1 MITYIIM
8 KTHPVS
14 MSSSK
19 PCKPSREL
27 RRVLKGALAMARDR
41 GYVMRGDN
49 PLLTPPP
56 CDSKTFFRSFPAHF
70 DVTDRL
76 GQQVIRFEFWK
87 KPLSQLPGRGGEVVA
102 QRVRRA
108 ARRTGVPLTRLLLV
122 LLVPQ
127 YTHQQERRERRAM
140 KGLGAHLEV
149 FTHQFFSRAN
159 ELPASP
165 PCELLADRML
175 VERYQD
181 VYGHVGD
188 LPKINADN
196 FWCRYLGAAYG
207 DILLTSGG
215 QGGMR
220 SMQLVVPSRRA
231 CDDHSGEAERRVT
244 QWRDARTSLNGYLE
258 AIREN
263 PHYY

>member
-1 MITYIIM
+1 MT
-8 KTHPVS
+8 VS
-14 MSSSK
+14 
-19 PCKPSREL
+19 P
-27 RRVLKGALAMARDR
+27 ATARDR

-49 PLLTPPP
+49 PLLTSPPR
-56 CDSKTFFRSFPAHF
+56 DSKTFFRSFPAHF
-70 DVTDRL
+70 DVTDCL

-87 KPLSQLPGRGGEVVA
+87 KPFEPGCGRGGEGIA
-102 QRVRRA
+102 PTSLPRCPNN
-108 ARRTGVPLTRLLLV
+108 GVPLSRLRLV

-127 YTHQQERRERRAM
+127 YTHQQERRERRAL

-159 ELPASP
+159 DLPSSP

-188 LPKINADN
+188 LPKINVDN

-231 CDDHSGEAERRVT
+231 CDDHTGEAERRVT
-244 QWRDARTSLNGYLE
+244 PEPVSMVTWRPSERTLTTIE
-258 AIREN
+258 AVVE
-263 PHYY
+263 